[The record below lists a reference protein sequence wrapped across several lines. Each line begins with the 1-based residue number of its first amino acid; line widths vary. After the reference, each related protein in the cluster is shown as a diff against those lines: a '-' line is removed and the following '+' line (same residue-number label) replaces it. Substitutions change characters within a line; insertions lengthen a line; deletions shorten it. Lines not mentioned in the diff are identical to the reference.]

1 MMLLQ
6 ANYNMTFDNGKFY
19 EGHTYKGEVD
29 PKNPEEFIVHAEN
42 GQKQRMTQHDLDVFF
57 TKLNVHLM

>member
-29 PKNPEEFIVHAEN
+29 PKNPEEFIIHAEN
-42 GQKQRMTQHDLDVFF
+42 GQKQRMSKDDFNTLFTELDVY
-57 TKLNVHLM
+57 LM

>member
-29 PKNPEEFIVHAEN
+29 PKNPEEFIIHAED
-42 GQKQRMTQHDLDVFF
+42 GQKQRMSKDDFNTLFTELDVY
-57 TKLNVHLM
+57 LI

>member
-1 MMLLQ
+1 MMLLK

-29 PKNPEEFIVHAEN
+29 PKNPEEFIIHAEN
-42 GQKQRMTQHDLDVFF
+42 GQKQRMSKDDFNTLFTELDVY
-57 TKLNVHLM
+57 LM

>member
-19 EGHTYKGEVD
+19 EDHTYKGEVD
-29 PKNPEEFIVHAEN
+29 PKNPEEFIIQAED
-42 GQKQRMTQHDLDVFF
+42 GQKQRMSKDDLNTLFTELDVY
-57 TKLNVHLM
+57 LM

>member
-19 EGHTYKGEVD
+19 EGHTYKGKVD
-29 PKNPEEFIVHAEN
+29 PKNPEEFIIYAED
-42 GQKQRMTQHDLDVFF
+42 GQKQRMTKDDFNVLFTELDVY
-57 TKLNVHLM
+57 LM